1 LAVWSSCLWPAAVRG
16 EELAVDLTKTPDSTR
31 SNAWPAR
38 PRQARTRSIPSLTIL
53 RAFRRV
59 PSGVGVRADRIA
71 HCPAT
76 HRAAGFLIETDSV
89 SVIGPS
95 SRENLA
101 SFSSWGRL
109 TACSMR
115 SAIQDRV
122 IGLDIPR
129 FAPRR
134 PAISLNF
141 TRPAAKKR
149 PSNRPV
155 IRLSIRTYQL
165 AATLS
170 NRSKFPA
177 GFAEIR
183 AFPSR
188 QSHRAQPPNVR
199 IVLRRHSRVI

>member
-1 LAVWSSCLWPAAVRG
+1 VNGKKAQALHPWLESATASPSDLNALSTQTWLTTLRSAKGTHGTGTAAGRRERAAV
-16 EELAVDLTKTPDSTR
+16 EQV
-31 SNAWPAR
+31 
-38 PRQARTRSIPSLTIL
+38 
-53 RAFRRV
+53 
-59 PSGVGVRADRIA
+59 
-71 HCPAT
+71 
-76 HRAAGFLIETDSV
+76 
-89 SVIGPS
+89 S
-95 SRENLA
+95 SRGHLA

-115 SAIQDRV
+115 SVIYDRV

-165 AATLS
+165 AATLA

-177 GFAEIR
+177 GFAEIP

-188 QSHRAQPPNVR
+188 QSRPAQPQNARQDR
-199 IVLRRHSRVI
+199 IVRRGHSICPFCRGQSDWLRQQQLVPAARIAGGTTKAPDA